1 MSEPPFEPPPSD
13 VDDRPPRR
21 APTGSPL
28 RAIVIGLVIDLGG
41 SVVVNLLLMV
51 LYAASLQHAGMSPEQ
66 LKASMEHIPSNSW
79 AAVLGLILG
88 ACLDVLSG
96 FVCARLAQRNEWRVG
111 GVLAGISALCTL
123 VLSGAGRAGDA
134 AAGELTLLY
143 AACTAACTLL
153 GVKYGRELNQ
163 RPVEVVA
170 E

>member
-21 APTGSPL
+21 APAGSPV

-41 SVVVNLLLMV
+41 SVVLYLLLTI
-51 LYAASLQHAGMSPEQ
+51 LYAASLQHAGLSPEQ
-66 LKASMEHIPSNSW
+66 LKAAMDHIPSNSW
-79 AAVLGLILG
+79 VAVAGLLLG

-111 GVLAGISALCTL
+111 GVLAAISALCTL
-123 VLSGAGRAGDA
+123 MLGDAGDS
-134 AAGELTLLY
+134 AGELTLLL

-153 GVKYGRELNQ
+153 GVKYGREMNQ
-163 RPVEVVA
+163 HSAGVVI